1 MSEPGF
7 TLSLGT
13 EGSRLEIE
21 CPHQSG
27 VLYTVPGEASWVC
40 SKELLHAHALAG
52 FMRELV
58 KLDLPQVSDIMQR
71 WGIYYRQRP
80 LASTDDEAEPDEG
93 STEGTT

>member
-1 MSEPGF
+1 MSQPGI
-7 TLSLGT
+7 TVRQGT

-40 SKELLHAHALAG
+40 SEELLHAHALAG

-58 KLDLPQVSDIMQR
+58 KLELSQVSEIMQR
-71 WGIYYRQRP
+71 WGVYYRPRP
-80 LASTDDEAEPDEG
+80 VVAEGESEEATAEQAP
-93 STEGTT
+93 

>member
-1 MSEPGF
+1 MSQSGI
-7 TLSLGT
+7 TVRQGT

-40 SKELLHAHALAG
+40 SEELLPAHALAG

-58 KLDLPQVSDIMQR
+58 KLELPQVSEIMQR
-71 WGIYYRQRP
+71 WGVYYRPRP
-80 LASTDDEAEPDEG
+80 VVAEAEGE
-93 STEGTT
+93 SEETTAELTP

>member
-1 MSEPGF
+1 MNQPGVK
-7 TLSLGT
+7 LSQGT

-40 SKELLHAHALAG
+40 SEELLHAHALAG

-58 KLDLPQVSDIMQR
+58 KLKLPQVSEIMQR
-71 WGIYYRQRP
+71 WGVYYRPRP
-80 LASTDDEAEPDEG
+80 VVAEGESESEEAAEQAP
-93 STEGTT
+93 

>member
-1 MSEPGF
+1 MNKPGI
-7 TLSLGT
+7 TVSQGT

-40 SKELLHAHALAG
+40 SGELLHAHALAG

-58 KLDLPQVSDIMQR
+58 KLELPQVNEIMQR
-71 WGIYYRQRP
+71 WGVYYRPRP
-80 LASTDDEAEPDEG
+80 VT
-93 STEGTT
+93 TEGEGESEAVAAD

>member
-1 MSEPGF
+1 MSQPGI
-7 TLSLGT
+7 TLSQGA

-52 FMRELV
+52 FMRELERHDAAMGRLLSGTARGV
-58 KLDLPQVSDIMQR
+58 YR
-71 WGIYYRQRP
+71 WQGRIRI
-80 LASTDDEAEPDEG
+80 
-93 STEGTT
+93 